1 MAKGRA
7 GLCYFMYLMFPLVFL
22 SNCSNDKVA
31 TSPVIASIQDN
42 MVLIEG
48 DLYQPRNVN
57 TLYGPQHLGG
67 PPSEEGVEIRSF
79 KISKYE
85 ITQEQW
91 FEVMGQYP
99 PALSNKGVAKAP
111 VEMVSW
117 IEVQAFIDSLNQ
129 LTQRKYRLPTSVEWE
144 YAATGGKKSTNF
156 VYSGTDDPAHD
167 AVWHGGSIPFENSQ
181 KGIFTMPV
189 GTKQPNELGLYDM
202 SGNVS
207 KWLSD
212 CGTGI
217 TPNTTYFLLH
227 NKEEWPVRDSCDFKL
242 KMDREDFIEKYS
254 KDDLLQQ
261 LEALKLMLKRDFYDQ
276 MMIRE
281 LIFENLERGF
291 EIGYTFD
298 EYFNNMPF
306 AEGNY

>member
-7 GLCYFMYLMFPLVFL
+7 GLRYFMYLMFVLVFL
-22 SNCSNDKVA
+22 SNCSDNRVA

-48 DLYQPRNVN
+48 DRYQPRNVN
-57 TLYGPQHLGG
+57 TLYGPQYLGG
-67 PPSEEGVEIRSF
+67 PPSEEGVEISSF

-85 ITQEQW
+85 TTQEQW

-99 PALSNKGVAKAP
+99 PTLSNKGVAKAP
-111 VEMVSW
+111 IEMVSW
-117 IEVQAFIDSLNQ
+117 VEVQAFIDSLNQ

-144 YAATGGKKSTNF
+144 YAATGGKKSNNF
-156 VYSGTDDPAHD
+156 VYSGTNDPAHD

-207 KWLSD
+207 EWLSD

-217 TPNTTYFLLH
+217 TPNTTYYLLH
-227 NKEEWPVRDSCDFKL
+227 NQEEWPVRDSCDFKL
-242 KMDREDFIEKYS
+242 IRGGNGGSHVYSCRVVNIAQYPAGEKRPALGFRLAED
-254 KDDLLQQ
+254 Q
-261 LEALKLMLKRDFYDQ
+261 
-276 MMIRE
+276 
-281 LIFENLERGF
+281 
-291 EIGYTFD
+291 
-298 EYFNNMPF
+298 
-306 AEGNY
+306 